1 MTKTPPQPERT
12 VSEDLDALELEIEG
26 ARKALKNLDVTMHL
40 ELPELFGDLGIDA
53 PTRQQAINTARLELA
68 RSLKRIER
76 IASAHVAAQVE
87 ILDQDRVPQDAIRD
101 ATGVPASTLLRRRRA
116 RERID
121 QASR

>member
-1 MTKTPPQPERT
+1 M
-12 VSEDLDALELEIEG
+12 SEDLDALELEIEG